1 METKPPEK
9 KGILRK
15 IKENVDDH
23 DEQMQI
29 LGAMVRL
36 GVVIWSGFIITLNYV
51 ELPMVKKTG
60 ASSDITFVASIFTGA
75 LATFGLSTGNKKS
88 KRQTKTMKIVKPPT
102 GFWLETQLTPD
113 MMRYLW
119 SQINKATINAKNRL
133 VGHITSSL
141 SVPDT
146 EGIFTPYILNQCH
159 HQKLTDKTV
168 LSMNMWVNFQRK
180 YEFNPLHKHSGL
192 LSFVIWMKIPYNFED
207 EKTAR

>member
-51 ELPMVKKTG
+51 ELPMVRKPLG

-75 LATFGLSTGNKKS
+75 LATFGLSTGNSKK
-88 KRQTKTMKIVKPPT
+88 VK
-102 GFWLETQLTPD
+102 E
-113 MMRYLW
+113 
-119 SQINKATINAKNRL
+119 
-133 VGHITSSL
+133 
-141 SVPDT
+141 
-146 EGIFTPYILNQCH
+146 
-159 HQKLTDKTV
+159 
-168 LSMNMWVNFQRK
+168 
-180 YEFNPLHKHSGL
+180 
-192 LSFVIWMKIPYNFED
+192 
-207 EKTAR
+207 EKPKQ